1 MTESNGLRERKKR
14 RTHEAILNA
23 ALALFVEHG
32 FDQVSITQVA
42 EAAEVSRRTLFSYF
56 PTKED
61 LVTFRLS
68 DHETE
73 SARVVRA
80 RPSGQAPVEALREHY
95 LDALARRDPITGL
108 TDLEPALQLFR
119 LIMTTPSLL
128 ESMLTFKDNG
138 ERALAEALRDTAGLA
153 DLPSRL
159 AAAQV
164 VAVVWTLALENQRR
178 IVDGARADDVY
189 PDAVAAAELGFAQLA
204 GALGVVA
211 AEHP

>member
-1 MTESNGLRERKKR
+1 MTESNGLRERKKK
-14 RTHEAILNA
+14 RTHETILNA

-42 EAAEVSRRTLFSYF
+42 DAAEVSRRTLFSYF

-61 LVTFRLS
+61 LVTFRMS

-80 RPSGQAPVEALREHY
+80 RPPGQAPLEALREHH

-128 ESMLTFKDNG
+128 ESMLTFKANG

-178 IVDGARADDVY
+178 IVGGEVADDVY
-189 PDAVAAAELGFAQLA
+189 PDAVAAAELGFGQLA
-204 GALGVVA
+204 GGLGVVA

>member
-1 MTESNGLRERKKR
+1 MTELTGLRERKKK
-14 RTHEAILNA
+14 RTHETILNA

-42 EAAEVSRRTLFSYF
+42 DAAEVSRRTLFSYF

-80 RPSGQAPVEALREHY
+80 RPSGQTPLEALREHH

-128 ESMLTFKDNG
+128 ESMLTFKANG

-164 VAVVWTLALENQRR
+164 MAVVWTLALENQRR
-178 IVDGARADDVY
+178 IVEGEVADDVY
-189 PDAVAAAELGFAQLA
+189 PDAVAAAELGFGQLA
-204 GALGVVA
+204 RGLGVVA

>member
-1 MTESNGLRERKKR
+1 MTQPNGLRERKKQ
-14 RTHEAILNA
+14 RTHDTISNTAI
-23 ALALFVEHG
+23 ALFLEHG
-32 FDQVSITQVA
+32 YDQVSITQVA
-42 EAAEVSRRTLFSYF
+42 DAAEVSRRTLFSYF

-80 RPSGQAPVEALREHY
+80 RPSGQTPLEALREHH

-128 ESMLTFKDNG
+128 ESMLTFKANG

-164 VAVVWTLALENQRR
+164 MAVVWTLALENQRR
-178 IVDGARADDVY
+178 IVEGEVADDVY
-189 PDAVAAAELGFAQLA
+189 PDAVAAAELGFGQLA
-204 GALGVVA
+204 RGLGVVA